1 MSEASRVLK
10 VFRLGLIKK
19 LIDYFI
25 LKYLK
30 ERGKVS
36 GYELIS
42 QINQDYGVL
51 LSSGTIYGKLYALE
65 RKGLIKGEW
74 GERKREFTLTKKG
87 ERTIDAIL
95 KDPTAAKFLKMLEK
109 PKEEQTRL
117 AQ

>member
-1 MSEASRVLK
+1 MSEASHELK
-10 VFRLGLIKK
+10 VFRLGLVKK
-19 LIDYFI
+19 LIDYII

-30 ERGKVS
+30 ERGKAS
-36 GYELIS
+36 GYDLIS
-42 QINQDYGVL
+42 QINQDYGIL

-95 KDPTAAKFLKMLEK
+95 KDPTAAKLFKMLEK
-109 PKEEQTRL
+109 PKEE
-117 AQ
+117 